1 MLQLTLEQFEKVI
14 HRKLKTN
21 QLLLFISII
30 ISLAIFV
37 LDRSYVWWSLYFLL
51 IGALSLPNINRCK
64 EDRKL
69 FKESK
74 FKEVKGKVLDLFPEK
89 DGGQNWIIFLEE
101 ENTSK
106 LQEFVVSVKP
116 NIEVEQFVVITYTPK
131 MNIPVR
137 IELVNA

>member
-1 MLQLTLEQFEKVI
+1 MQLTLEQFEKVI

-21 QLLLFISII
+21 QLLLLISIL

-69 FKESK
+69 FKENK
-74 FKEVKGKVLDLFPEK
+74 FNEVRGKVLDLFPEK

-101 ENTSK
+101 EHTSK
-106 LQEFVVSVKP
+106 LQEFVTSVKP
-116 NIEVEQFVVITYTPK
+116 SIEIDQMVAVTYTPK

-137 IELVNA
+137 IELTNSQ